1 MPDGRG
7 SINKEEIG
15 AHTFHLRQAAAI
27 ERTVGRIRHTLGK
40 EWQKLQDEE
49 IQSLTWALERAWS
62 RMGFYEW
69 DTINIAAIDMDATD
83 ELISVGRRGR
93 AGRVSEPSVASQ
105 AVRILTAL
113 GTRS

>member
-1 MPDGRG
+1 MSDSQG
-7 SINKEEIG
+7 STNKEDIG

-40 EWQKLQDEE
+40 DWQTLQDEE

-69 DTINIAAIDMDATD
+69 DTINIAAIDMAATD
-83 ELISVGRRGR
+83 ELISIGRRGR
-93 AGRVSEPSVASQ
+93 AGRVSEPVVASQ
-105 AVRILTAL
+105 AVRIITSL
-113 GTRS
+113 GLRS